1 MKSLMKNWM
10 KNWTKWFTMAAL
22 VAVMVPA
29 AGLAQGRGINR
40 REHNQQ
46 MRIRQGIRSGE
57 LTKLEVAKLERQQ
70 ARIRL
75 AEARARH
82 SGGEFTPRERAR
94 IQHRLNQSSRNIYR
108 QKRDRQ
114 DR

>member
-10 KNWTKWFTMAAL
+10 KWFTMAAL
-22 VAVMVPA
+22 LAVMVPA
-29 AGLAQGRGINR
+29 LGLAQGRSINR

-57 LTKLEVAKLERQQ
+57 LTRVEVARLERQQ

-94 IQHRLNQSSRNIYR
+94 IQHRLNQSNRRIYR
-108 QKRDRQ
+108 QKHDGQ